1 MRIKFNLTSSSGCSD
16 RVEIN
21 STNLQLLIKREA
33 NFFYKQTCILLS
45 GSRGTEDISAVVN
58 LAVEY
63 KNQLHKKNFILAVAY
78 FIFIEPFHGT
88 LFISFLF

>member
-1 MRIKFNLTSSSGCSD
+1 M
-16 RVEIN
+16 
-21 STNLQLLIKREA
+21 
-33 NFFYKQTCILLS
+33 LS

-58 LAVEY
+58 LAVEP
-63 KNQLHKKNFILAVAY
+63 NHQLDIHNGWFQLHKENFILAVAY